1 MVFKNLG
8 TTPYREVWELQEN
21 LLAQS
26 VESKLNGNNVD
37 GTILFV
43 EHPNVYTIGNS
54 GHLENMLLNTLE
66 LNNIN
71 AELIKVNRGGDITYH
86 GPGQLVTYLI
96 LDLDKLNLGIK
107 NYINLLEET
116 IINVIS
122 DYGING
128 VRLSGATGVWLD
140 TNTPKERK
148 ICAIGVKCSRGI
160 TMHGLAINVNTDL
173 KYFNYINPCGFAD
186 KGVTSLQKELG
197 KTININEIR
206 EKIEYYLT
214 KNITNWQRSIKIKI

>member
-107 NYINLLEET
+107 NYINL
-116 IINVIS
+116 
-122 DYGING
+122 
-128 VRLSGATGVWLD
+128 
-140 TNTPKERK
+140 
-148 ICAIGVKCSRGI
+148 
-160 TMHGLAINVNTDL
+160 
-173 KYFNYINPCGFAD
+173 
-186 KGVTSLQKELG
+186 
-197 KTININEIR
+197 
-206 EKIEYYLT
+206 
-214 KNITNWQRSIKIKI
+214 